1 MMEEFEWQDLWLLA
15 IGVMLI
21 TALFAPLGG

>member
-1 MMEEFEWQDLWLLA
+1 MSRIDLDLFWSICIVIVLT
-15 IGVMLI
+15 